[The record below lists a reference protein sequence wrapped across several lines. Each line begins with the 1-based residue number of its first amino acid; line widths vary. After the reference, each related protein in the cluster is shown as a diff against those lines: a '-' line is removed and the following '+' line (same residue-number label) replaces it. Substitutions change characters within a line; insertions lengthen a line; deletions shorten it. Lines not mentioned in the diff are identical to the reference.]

1 MHTVI
6 SKSANK
12 YRSSPN
18 NVPLPSSSAKLS
30 ALCQCLKPFSLNGGI
45 SCGGMWENIPPVQL
59 HGSTIYA
66 KSRLSS
72 SGGSQWPGAQLRH
85 LVLMFPSFQLHLFQP
100 SLTSALISCHPALH
114 VFPVAGP
121 FESWH
126 ICASVSVFM
135 YVCFLYFYSGLVQM
149 HV

>member
-1 MHTVI
+1 M
-6 SKSANK
+6 
-12 YRSSPN
+12 
-18 NVPLPSSSAKLS
+18 PLPSSSAKLS

-85 LVLMFPSFQLHLFQP
+85 LVLMFPSFQLHLFPTLSHLSPYLLPP
-100 SLTSALISCHPALH
+100 SSPCLPCGRTIWELAYLC
-114 VFPVAGP
+114 
-121 FESWH
+121 
-126 ICASVSVFM
+126 ICVCV
-135 YVCFLYFYSGLVQM
+135 YVCVLPLLLQWAGADACVNKLWAGMKMCKVL
-149 HV
+149 